1 MWYSRKYNRSPM
13 PHVLFFE
20 GGLAIHG
27 TSAIRQLGRP
37 VSQARL
43 EQCLWVWMSCT
54 FVFVEL
60 FAHDQDTARR
70 M

>member
-1 MWYSRKYNRSPM
+1 
-13 PHVLFFE
+13 
-20 GGLAIHG
+20 
-27 TSAIRQLGRP
+27 
-37 VSQARL
+37 
-43 EQCLWVWMSCT
+43 LWVWMSCT